1 MDKFHYSTLGSVQEK
16 AAYLLTQEIT
26 AAINIADLDVVMQA
40 KVGDVWLPVTGES
53 EEHAI
58 ENAKEWLREKAGLTV
73 EQVSN
78 LINNLEP
85 AKADGV

>member
-1 MDKFHYSTLGSVQEK
+1 MDKFHYSTLGTVQEK
-16 AAYLLTQEIT
+16 AAYLLTKEIT

-40 KVGDVWLPVTGES
+40 KVGDVWLPITGES

-58 ENAKEWLREKAGLTV
+58 EKAKEWLREKAGITA
-73 EQVSN
+73 EQAAN
-78 LINNLEP
+78 LMSNLEP